1 METEVDYLND
11 VINKRKEALKAKAD
25 YYDYDKKIKDQT
37 KDVNSIKAQIAALEG
52 VNNLSAQAQLKKL
65 RQDLK
70 DAQDTLDETKRDHA
84 QDMQEQGYDKMSD
97 DLNKMLEDT
106 EYEIAHNA
114 DKQLEIIT
122 SMLDKVVGQYQTA
135 YSKINS
141 IITST
146 GWVGSTDFNKNQ
158 SDLSTSTGA
167 ENQKNNASQS
177 QSDANKN
184 PSGAASNTKT
194 DPIKDN
200 AETNKTITNDVMQ
213 KENTDNRK
221 VAEIKLSKTSV
232 SVQEGSATTVTYTT
246 RPNDAKNKEVNV
258 TSDNSAYATASSTNG
273 TITITGIVP
282 GSCNILV
289 ESADGGAKSQIKVT
303 VTKKPEPP
311 KPHVN
316 PSNSSGGD
324 GIPRVGDVIT
334 YTGRYYHDSWGSSP
348 AGSLYA
354 GVKNGVVI
362 DGWSASEYGGS
373 SRMTGGLKIHIK
385 SADGRYGDLGW
396 VGLNQISGYK
406 GGIYNVP
413 LDQFAW
419 TGEDGAEMLVRKS
432 DGAMLT
438 KLNKGDGVIPA
449 DPTRR
454 LTLFSKNLDSNGDL
468 NDNSDAVMYAQN
480 IPSGI
485 ANASMAGNMASMLRN
500 MIQQNTSGDVNI
512 TYNNPL
518 TVQGDMTKDTLPD
531 LNTILKK
538 SYEYNVKQTVKEAR
552 KIGLRPSR

>member
-1 METEVDYLND
+1 M
-11 VINKRKEALKAKAD
+11 
-25 YYDYDKKIKDQT
+25 
-37 KDVNSIKAQIAALEG
+37 
-52 VNNLSAQAQLKKL
+52 
-65 RQDLK
+65 
-70 DAQDTLDETKRDHA
+70 DETKRDHA

-141 IITST
+141 IISST

-232 SVQEGSATTVTYTT
+232 SLIEGTSTTITYTV
-246 RPNDAKNKEVNV
+246 RPNDAKNKSLNV
-258 TSDNSAYATASSTNG
+258 SSDKTNVATATSSEG
-273 TITITGIVP
+273 SITISGLVP
-282 GSCNILV
+282 GSATITATT
-289 ESADGGAKSQIKVT
+289 ADGGGISKTISVT
-303 VTKKPEPP
+303 VNKKPEPP
-311 KPHVN
+311 KPPTN
-316 PSNSSGGD
+316 QGNSSGGD
-324 GIPRVGDVIT
+324 GIPRVGDVVT

-362 DGWSASEYGGS
+362 DSWSASEYGGS
-373 SRMTGGLKIHIK
+373 NRMTGGLKIHIK

-432 DGAMLT
+432 DGAKLT

-468 NDNSDAVMYAQN
+468 NDSSDTVMYAQN

-485 ANASMAGNMASMLRN
+485 ANASMAGNMASILRN
-500 MIQQNTSGDVNI
+500 MASISASNSIEQHYDSLIHVDGNVDKNI
-512 TYNNPL
+512 
-518 TVQGDMTKDTLPD
+518 VEQFKSMEQDF
-531 LNTILKK
+531 LKK
-538 SYEYNVKQTVKEAR
+538 ARENTLSYLSKDMR
-552 KIGLRPSR
+552 KSGFRRSN